1 MKKIIEHFQAMKNL
15 DTRFSSEINRPIVNY
30 WNYSYATND
39 IYPNIICLNL
49 QSQNTKHIKDF
60 FSAIKQYNPHIIFTI
75 ENWRE
80 YPDLENYVKFISK
93 DVYMNHIYIRND
105 IIRNRSLEYIPNG
118 FRFEDINF
126 RYFPPHSRKTT
137 LFQNEIGD
145 FNFDSNSW
153 MRNLKHNF
161 LREKRYD
168 KPGGIGFKLSKL
180 YDYSFFY
187 TDSDHMGLYI
197 RINQPFKRHLI
208 ADQRKVD
215 NAIEDIIYN
224 NSSELEYI
232 YKHNRNYKY
241 KMCDKIINPNIFSLS
256 DWRNLYRDNNMKNNL
271 QSDKIGSG
279 IIEKPIGTNAYDD
292 NNRPI
297 KMISKSII
305 KNSIKHDNLD
315 KIIKVLNN
323 DKPNARIVCLKK
335 KDPVTSL
342 NDVRPIVIL
351 PASMKIREK
360 TRIKLKDALT
370 KRCDDRIKSF
380 RPGKSINDCI
390 RDIYDFIYDVG

>member
-1 MKKIIEHFQAMKNL
+1 
-15 DTRFSSEINRPIVNY
+15 
-30 WNYSYATND
+30 
-39 IYPNIICLNL
+39 
-49 QSQNTKHIKDF
+49 
-60 FSAIKQYNPHIIFTI
+60 
-75 ENWRE
+75 
-80 YPDLENYVKFISK
+80 
-93 DVYMNHIYIRND
+93 
-105 IIRNRSLEYIPNG
+105 
-118 FRFEDINF
+118 
-126 RYFPPHSRKTT
+126 
-137 LFQNEIGD
+137 
-145 FNFDSNSW
+145 
-153 MRNLKHNF
+153 
-161 LREKRYD
+161 
-168 KPGGIGFKLSKL
+168 
-180 YDYSFFY
+180 
-187 TDSDHMGLYI
+187 
-197 RINQPFKRHLI
+197 
-208 ADQRKVD
+208 
-215 NAIEDIIYN
+215 
-224 NSSELEYI
+224 
-232 YKHNRNYKY
+232 
-241 KMCDKIINPNIFSLS
+241 
-256 DWRNLYRDNNMKNNL
+256 MKNNL

-360 TRIKLKDALT
+360 TRIKLKDALI
-370 KRCDDRIKSF
+370 KRCDNRIKSF